1 MAGKIDF
8 FLIHMLRRGN
18 EQLDAHCV
26 WTEQCSVHKGK
37 SRFRRNQA
45 GCSLYAF
52 PRMSV
57 GTRVIHNILHILHL
71 FSALAICVI
80 PVIRCESLIFIR
92 VIPVI
97 RCES

>member
-1 MAGKIDF
+1 MAGKNDF
-8 FLIHMLRRGN
+8 FWFTCSSMGT
-18 EQLDAHCV
+18 QV
-26 WTEQCSVHKGK
+26 W
-37 SRFRRNQA
+37 
-45 GCSLYAF
+45 YA
-52 PRMSV
+52 
-57 GTRVIHNILHILHL
+57 TRVIHNILHILHL